1 MKLFKKEKEVIKL
14 INTFLD
20 EVESCLRNAEKTVNA
35 YLHNDIKEAKH
46 LARKVRKIE
55 TQADVCRYNIRDTLY
70 TGAYLPGVRE
80 DIHNIVESI
89 DKVANA
95 AEECCKFFLNQRPVV
110 SSELNPH
117 FMTVAQEAMST
128 RKPLKEAA
136 ACFFSGDRSI
146 EKIRQFT
153 QQVSLIESD
162 VDKSEWDLTKLIF
175 ISSIEPHHKIHL
187 RLCLNSIVEV
197 SDRAED
203 AADQLE
209 LSALKS
215 MV

>member
-1 MKLFKKEKEVIKL
+1 MKWFKKEKEVIKL

-20 EVESCLRNAEKTVNA
+20 EVESCLRSSEKTINA
-35 YLHNDIKEAKH
+35 YLSDDVKEAKK
-46 LARKVRKIE
+46 LAHKVRKLE
-55 TQADVCRYNIRDTLY
+55 TQADVCRYNIRDKLY

-95 AEECCKFFLNQRPVV
+95 AEACCKFFLNQRPVI
-110 SSELNPH
+110 SDDLKPH
-117 FMTVAQEAMST
+117 FITVAQEAMST
-128 RKPLKEAA
+128 RIPLKEAA
-136 ACFFSGDRSI
+136 LCFFSGKCPI
-146 EKIRQFT
+146 EKIRQYT
-153 QQVSLIESD
+153 QQVSLTESD

-187 RLCLNSIVEV
+187 RLCLDSIVEV

-209 LSALKS
+209 LASLKT

>member
-1 MKLFKKEKEVIKL
+1 MILFKKEKEVIEL

-20 EVESCLRNAEKTVNA
+20 EVESCLRISEETITV
-35 YLHNDIKEAKH
+35 YLQHNVKKAKL
-46 LARKVRKIE
+46 LARQVRKIE
-55 TQADVCRYNIRDTLY
+55 TQADVYRYTIRDKLY
-70 TGAYLPGVRE
+70 TGAYLPGMRE

-89 DKVANA
+89 DRVANA
-95 AEECCKFFLNQRPVV
+95 AEACCKFFLNQRPVV
-110 SSELNPH
+110 DDALNPH
-117 FMTVAQEAMST
+117 FVTIAQEAMAT

-136 ACFFSGDRSI
+136 LCFFSGDCPLER
-146 EKIRQFT
+146 IRQFT

-162 VDKSEWDLTKLIF
+162 VDKGEWDLTKLIF
-175 ISSIEPHHKIHL
+175 ISKIDPTYKIHL
-187 RLCLNSIVEV
+187 RLCLDSIVEV

-209 LSALKS
+209 LAALKS